1 GNTMRGASAKSTG
14 ASGFVTVF
22 SFGPQP
28 IAATRAR
35 SRRVRMGR
43 IIRLA
48 GARVPDRA
56 RLVVVEPLAPD
67 GLRRAGVVDGQL
79 EVVAE
84 REIEAGGRDVVEAGD
99 VARQRRLGAP
109 GGAAVLRRAEI
120 DVPLR
125 AVARVHPGGADVARG
140 PGGERRE
147 AVRGPDRRH
156 RQVAARRPGGA
167 RVAGARV
174 VDPLRPL
181 VDAAGVPERVEAAG
195 GVGRDRDL
203 RPEEG
208 PAA

>member
-1 GNTMRGASAKSTG
+1 MQTRVPLSGVRSCRSRTRTCVVSPAQGRRPPVGMASGSGASGVTGASGFMRASGRLGLPSGGRASGKRASDLGGASGNTMRGASAKSTG

-67 GLRRAGVVDGQL
+67 GLGRAGVVDGQL

-125 AVARVHPGGADVARG
+125 AVARVHP
-140 PGGERRE
+140 
-147 AVRGPDRRH
+147 
-156 RQVAARRPGGA
+156 
-167 RVAGARV
+167 
-174 VDPLRPL
+174 
-181 VDAAGVPERVEAAG
+181 
-195 GVGRDRDL
+195 
-203 RPEEG
+203 
-208 PAA
+208 